1 MANGMSTLFRR
12 DRPYLPG
19 GHALTG
25 ARDTDPLPAVLDS
38 GLAGL
43 TVAVRPGPRGE
54 LFVGDRDPQPGR
66 TLRRLVLSPLFERA
80 GSGGGRLRR
89 DQSLPFRLVIEFA
102 GPDRDP
108 ETLLQAYRMLDRELR
123 DRATLLSRCV
133 GGLLEPGAVTVSV
146 AGIIDVRE
154 VLVGQRERYVFADG
168 GFDDVGDPAA
178 PPALVPMIN
187 EPWRRRF
194 GWDGREP
201 ISAEERH
208 QLHALVRA
216 AHQDGRTVRI
226 GDVPAGDSRRIR
238 RAFWDELTAAGV
250 DAIAD
255 ADHRSL
261 AGYLRGRRT
270 SRSGGGRPEPAMAQ
284 PA

>member
-12 DRPYLPG
+12 DRPYLSG
-19 GHALTG
+19 GHALAG
-25 ARDTDPLPAVLDS
+25 VRDTDPLPAVLDS

-43 TVAVRPGPRGE
+43 TVPVRPGPRGE
-54 LFVGDRDPQPGR
+54 LFVGHRDPEPGR
-66 TLRRLVLSPLFERA
+66 TLRRLVLAPLFERA

-108 ETLLQAYRMLDRELR
+108 ETLLRAYRMLDRQLR

-146 AGIIDVRE
+146 AGIIDVRQ
-154 VLVGQRERYVFADG
+154 VLADQRERYVFADG

-178 PPALVPMIN
+178 PPALVPMIS
-187 EPWRRRF
+187 ESWQRRF

-201 ISAEERH
+201 IPAEERH

-216 AHQDGRTVRI
+216 AHEDGRTVRI

-255 ADHRSL
+255 ADHKTLS
-261 AGYLRGRRT
+261 GYLRGKQAGRSGT
-270 SRSGGGRPEPAMAQ
+270 SRLDPAMAE